1 MSKNILDQRS
11 IINRKNLV
19 SKISSISLEKNL
31 KDSSAQKLIIKTIS
45 DEIKSGK
52 SEIKRRFEENQNGL
66 LAANQNSFL
75 IYF

>member
-31 KDSSAQKLIIKTIS
+31 KDSSAQKLIIKTIKTTIT
-45 DEIKSGK
+45 IKMK
-52 SEIKRRFEENQNGL
+52 IEKKILHQINE
-66 LAANQNSFL
+66 
-75 IYF
+75 